1 MLPPDRG
8 MEYRAARPHLRP
20 AKGALRA
27 PIPEPAGASVRTAPP
42 YWIAPYFHGSDMCA
56 ESG

>member
-1 MLPPDRG
+1 